1 MLDDL
6 NSPKGNGDLNGGPE
20 WVPGADRR
28 SDREVPLAAA
38 KRQAAVHAWLDGEIA
53 EDDAMLA
60 DTKRVELWRQV
71 NLEASRRRDTR
82 TPAYVEGR
90 IMQSLPA
97 GVPRIQA
104 PADMDMD
111 VPLWRRTVKTTAARA
126 LLLASG
132 LVGLGAVLGAL
143 MRAR

>member
-6 NSPKGNGDLNGGPE
+6 NSPKGNRDLSGGHE

-28 SDREVPLAAA
+28 PSDREVPLAAA
-38 KRQAAVHAWLDGEIA
+38 KRQAAIHAWLDGDMA
-53 EDDAMLA
+53 EDEARLA
-60 DTKRVELWRQV
+60 DTKNVDLWRQV

-82 TPAYVEGR
+82 TPAYIEGR

-97 GVPRIQA
+97 GVPRI
-104 PADMDMD
+104 PSTELTMD
-111 VPLWRRTVKTTAARA
+111 VPVWRRTVRTTALKAMVY
-126 LLLASG
+126 ASG